1 MGVLQRLPLII
12 GQGFAREMAYTAG
25 NYSAKDAQKMGL
37 VNNVYADQK
46 ALTVGAKKLAAQIA
60 ANAPLALKCT
70 KEVLNHSR
78 YVNVHEGM
86 ALAIQKNATLLMSE
100 DLKEA
105 VISFLQK
112 RPADFK
118 GK

>member
-1 MGVLQRLPLII
+1 
-12 GQGFAREMAYTAG
+12 MAYTAV
-25 NYSAKDAQKMGL
+25 NYSARDVEKMGL
-37 VNNVYADQK
+37 INHVYADH
-46 ALTVGAKKLAAQIA
+46 AGLTAAAEKLASQIA

-70 KEVLNHSR
+70 KEVLNFSR
-78 YVNVHEGM
+78 YVNVYEGM
-86 ALAIQKNATLLMSE
+86 ALAIQKNATMLMTD

-105 VISFLQK
+105 MMSFLER

>member
-1 MGVLQRLPLII
+1 
-12 GQGFAREMAYTAG
+12 
-25 NYSAKDAQKMGL
+25 
-37 VNNVYADQK
+37 
-46 ALTVGAKKLAAQIA
+46 
-60 ANAPLALKCT
+60 
-70 KEVLNHSR
+70 
-78 YVNVHEGM
+78 M
-86 ALAIQKNATLLMSE
+86 ALAIQKNATMLMTE